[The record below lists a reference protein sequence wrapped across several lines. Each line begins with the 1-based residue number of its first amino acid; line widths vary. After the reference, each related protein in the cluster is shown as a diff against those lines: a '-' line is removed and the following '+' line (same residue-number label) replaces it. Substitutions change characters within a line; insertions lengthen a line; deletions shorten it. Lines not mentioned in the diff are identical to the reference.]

1 MLMTAVAGNLNH
13 AAHYFK
19 LGFIQV
25 SMGNLAVISIMVVLF
40 VLALLLPFPKGKDE
54 S

>member
-1 MLMTAVAGNLNH
+1 MAAVAGNLNH
-13 AAHYFK
+13 PAHYFK

-25 SMGNLAVISIMVVLF
+25 SMGNLVVILVMIAVF